1 MRSFITSAL
10 LLLALLLPATAAAD
24 YVELDGIR
32 YAIADNEASVSR
44 CDRSRA
50 GNVAIPSTVGY
61 NGVAYPVTAIGSY
74 AFNACQQLTEVT
86 IPNSVISIGT
96 YAFAGCQSLT
106 SMTIPNS
113 VTIIDTYAFDGCSG
127 LTSVSIGNSV
137 TTIGSSAF
145 FHCEGL
151 TSIVVAS
158 GNTTYDS
165 RDDCNAI
172 IETASNTLIAGCMRT
187 AIPGTVTAIGD
198 WAFGGC
204 VGLTSVSIPNSVTSI
219 GHYAFREC
227 SGLMNVDLGNSVT
240 TIGYAAFSA
249 CVGLTSVTI
258 PNSVTT
264 LSEEVFDGC
273 TGLKGVTI
281 GNSVTS
287 IGQSL
292 FRRCLS
298 LSRLAVA
305 SGNPTYDSRGDCNAI
320 IETASNTLIAGCSN
334 TVIPGTVT
342 AIGAGAFAQCGCPAN
357 VTIPNSVTSI
367 GNAAFYH
374 SNKLMSV
381 TIGNSVTSIGRNAFY
396 SCDGLTNVT
405 IPNSVTTIGDGA
417 FAHSVGLTSVT
428 LSNSLTSI
436 GYYVFAYCRG
446 LTGVTIPTSVT
457 SIGDEAFLYCK
468 GLTSVNIPN
477 SVVTIGRSAFYA
489 CTALADITI
498 GNSVTSIGDWAFW
511 GCSGLTDVYSHITD
525 PSRVTYASSI
535 FHLTDLNYSG
545 RTLHVPQGTTMAYQ
559 TNENWYPYFGEIKD
573 DVIPTFTGVG
583 QYPVIEVIPE
593 ESTGLDKIF
602 VVYNT
607 DGVKMN
613 YTASTDDAVTWERFD
628 YSSGQLL
635 IEELTDITH
644 TGNLTTLNHVI
655 PNTGYRITEGSK
667 ISYYWVV
674 NYADHYM
681 ELNDVY
687 INDDDPCNLLTIN
700 VDGHADAIYYYTV
713 NGNRQVLDRE
723 IKLIYYTLVWN
734 DYYGCWSEE
743 ETVENFASLDEG
755 IEIVPPLC
763 GTCFVLTGDR
773 FIESWGHELALE
785 SEYYFTQAVDCRS
798 TVTPK
803 YNVDIMDGVLM
814 GTAPL
819 ELLFAGKPTDAVGH
833 SVWEMATDPDFEDII
848 LQFNEDEIDYTF
860 NEAGI
865 YYMRYRVANK
875 TRTCEA
881 CGEIYCIQVNSMAC
895 RPDVN
900 RDGEVNIAD
909 VNFVVNVI
917 LEDYD
922 LPEADVNGD
931 REVNIA
937 DINAIINFILTQ

>member
-1 MRSFITSAL
+1 MRSLITYTL
-10 LLLALLLPATAAAD
+10 LLLALLLPVSATAAD
-24 YVELDGIR
+24 FVDLDGIR

-44 CDRSRA
+44 CDRSRT
-50 GNVAIPSTVGY
+50 GNVAIPSTVSY

-74 AFNACQQLTEVT
+74 AFNGCQQLTEVT
-86 IPNSVISIGT
+86 IPNSVISIGQD
-96 YAFAGCQSLT
+96 AFNGCQSLT
-106 SMTIPNS
+106 SMIIPNS
-113 VTIIDTYAFDGCSG
+113 VTIIGDYAFDGCSG

-137 TTIGSSAF
+137 TTIGPTAF
-145 FHCEGL
+145 NHCGGL
-151 TSIVVAS
+151 TSIVVAL

-165 RDDCNAI
+165 RDNCNAI

-187 AIPGTVTAIGD
+187 AIPGSVTAIGD

-204 VGLTSVSIPNSVTSI
+204 DGLTSVTIPSSVTSI
-219 GHYAFREC
+219 GHNAFREC

-240 TIGYAAFSA
+240 TIGYAAFLA
-249 CVGLTSVTI
+249 CVGLTNVTI

-264 LSEEVFDGC
+264 LWGEVFDSC
-273 TGLKGVTI
+273 SGLTNVTI
-281 GNSVTS
+281 GNSVTA

-292 FRRCLS
+292 FRRCTS
-298 LSRLAVA
+298 LSRLVVV
-305 SGNPTYDSRGDCNAI
+305 SGNPTYDSRNDCNAI

-374 SNKLMSV
+374 CNKLMSV
-381 TIGNSVTSIGRNAFY
+381 TIPNSVTSIGSSAFY
-396 SCDGLTNVT
+396 GCNGLTNVI
-405 IPNSVTTIGDGA
+405 IPNSVTTLGDNA
-417 FAHSVGLTSVT
+417 FAHCVGLRSVT

-436 GYYVFAYCRG
+436 GYHVFGYCGG

-468 GLTSVNIPN
+468 GLTSVTIP
-477 SVVTIGRSAFYA
+477 
-489 CTALADITI
+489 
-498 GNSVTSIGDWAFW
+498 NSVTSIGDWAFW

-525 PSRVTYASSI
+525 PSRVTYERSI

-545 RTLHVPQGTTMAYQ
+545 RTLHVPQGTIRAYQ
-559 TNENWYPYFGEIKD
+559 TNVNWYPYFGEIKD

-583 QYPVIEVIPE
+583 QYPVIELKPE
-593 ESTGLDKIF
+593 VSTGLDKIF

-613 YTASTDDAVTWERFD
+613 YIASTDDAVTWQRFD

-635 IEELTDITH
+635 IEELTDTTH

-655 PNTGYRITEGSK
+655 PNTGYRIVEGSQ

-681 ELNDVY
+681 ELNDLS
-687 INDDDPCNLLTIN
+687 INVEDPCNLLTIN

-743 ETVENFASLDEG
+743 ETVESFASLDQG
-755 IEIVPPLC
+755 IEIVPSLC
-763 GTCFVLTGDR
+763 GTNFVLTGDR
-773 FIESWGHELALE
+773 FIEAWGQELALE

-798 TVTPK
+798 TVAPK
-803 YNVDIMDGVLM
+803 YIVAIMDGVLM

-819 ELLFAGKPTDAVGH
+819 ELLFAGYPTDAVGYR
-833 SVWEMATDPDFEDII
+833 VWEMATDPDFEDII
-848 LQFNEDEIDYTF
+848 LQFNEDEVDYTF
-860 NEAGI
+860 NEAGT
-865 YYMRYRVANK
+865 YYMRYRVSNE
-875 TRTCEA
+875 TETCEA
-881 CGEIYCIQVNSMAC
+881 CSETYCIKVDSMESRA
-895 RPDVN
+895 DVN

-909 VNFVVNVI
+909 VNFVISVI
-917 LEDYD
+917 LGDYNM
-922 LPEADVNGD
+922 PNADVNGD
-931 REVNIA
+931 GEVMIG
-937 DINAIINFILTQ
+937 DVNAIIDIILGGD